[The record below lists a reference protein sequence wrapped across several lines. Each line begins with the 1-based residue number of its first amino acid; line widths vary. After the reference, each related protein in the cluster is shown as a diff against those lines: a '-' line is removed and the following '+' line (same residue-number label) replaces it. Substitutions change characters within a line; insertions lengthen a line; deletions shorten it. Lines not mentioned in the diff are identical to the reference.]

1 MKPSSQPISQ
11 EAKHHL
17 EQLRAGGM
25 NWKTIA
31 ANVPMSVSTLWKA
44 GLGEPIARPMRL
56 LLESRLREM
65 TSPREGAAA

>member
-11 EAKHHL
+11 EAKQHI

-31 ANVPMSVSTLWKA
+31 ENVPMAVSTLWKA

-56 LLESRLREM
+56 LLESRLREL
-65 TSPREGAAA
+65 TAPKQAAL